1 MKKMSP
7 WKLSLIPLLMFGFG
21 FALIPLY
28 DVFCQ
33 VTGIN
38 GKYYSIMDKASFEA
52 ASKTDLEV
60 IEKVVPLRLLADADS
75 RDVWNF
81 TPQQSQLQIQAGKMI
96 TTYYEITNNQDTQ
109 VTIQA
114 VPSISPG
121 EWAEYLVK
129 IECFC
134 FNQQNI
140 PPHTTVRLPL
150 QVTLSS
156 KAPEEVNHLSLSYR
170 IYQSDSLGGTF

>member
-7 WKLSLIPLLMFGFG
+7 LKLSLVPLLMFGFG
-21 FALIPLY
+21 FALVPLY
-28 DVFCQ
+28 DIFCE

-38 GKYYSIMDKASFEA
+38 GKYYGVANSQTINSD
-52 ASKTDLEV
+52 SKLTGQ
-60 IEKVVPLRLLADADS
+60 IVPLRFLADADS
-75 RDVWNF
+75 RDVWHF
-81 TPQQSQLQIQAGKMI
+81 TPEKTLLNIQAGKMI
-96 TTYYEITNNQDTQ
+96 TTYYEITNDSDVE
-109 VTIQA
+109 VTVQA

-134 FNQQNI
+134 FNQQKI
-140 PPHTTVRLPL
+140 PARSTVRLPL

-170 IYQSDSLGGTF
+170 IYQSESLGGTF

>member
-7 WKLSLIPLLMFGFG
+7 LKLSLVPLLMFGFG
-21 FALIPLY
+21 FALVPLY
-28 DVFCQ
+28 DIFCE

-38 GKYYSIMDKASFEA
+38 GKNYSVSDSSVVNQE
-52 ASKTDLEV
+52 SQVTGHT
-60 IEKVVPLRLLADADS
+60 VPLRFMADADS

-81 TPQQSQLQIQAGKMI
+81 TPEKKLLNIQAGKMI
-96 TTYYEITNNQDTQ
+96 TTYYEITNNRDVE
-109 VTIQA
+109 VTVQA
-114 VPSISPG
+114 VPSIAPG

-134 FNQQNI
+134 FNQQKI
-140 PPHTTVRLPL
+140 PANSTVRLPL

-170 IYQSDSLGGTF
+170 IYQSESLGGTF

>member
-28 DVFCQ
+28 DVFCE

-38 GKYYSIMDKASFEA
+38 GKNFQVFDAD
-52 ASKTDLEV
+52 TDSLSEV
-60 IEKVVPLRLLADADS
+60 GVGQVVTLQLLADADS
-75 RDVWNF
+75 RDVWKF
-81 TPQQSQLQIQAGKMI
+81 TPEKKRLDIQAGKMI
-96 TTYYEITNNQDTQ
+96 TTYYEITNPTNQV

-114 VPSISPG
+114 VPSVAPG
-121 EWAEYLVK
+121 EWAQYLVK

-134 FNQQNI
+134 FNQQVI
-140 PPHTTVRLPL
+140 QPHAKVKLPL
-150 QVTLSS
+150 QVTLSA
-156 KAPEEVNHLSLSYR
+156 KAPSEVNHLSLSYR
-170 IYQSDSLGGTF
+170 IYQSESLGGTF

>member
-1 MKKMSP
+1 M
-7 WKLSLIPLLMFGFG
+7 IPLLMFGFG
-21 FALIPLY
+21 FALVPLY
-28 DVFCQ
+28 DVFCD

-38 GKYYSIMDKASFEA
+38 GKNFTILDKASFDAEK
-52 ASKTDLEV
+52 SQV
-60 IEKVVPLRLLADADS
+60 SEKVVPLRLLADADS
-75 RDVWNF
+75 RDVWDF
-81 TPQQSQLQIQAGKMI
+81 TPEKKQLKIQAGKMI
-96 TTYYEITNNQDTQ
+96 TTYYEITNKQDTA
-109 VTIQA
+109 VTVQA
-114 VPSISPG
+114 VPSIAPG

-140 PPHTTVRLPL
+140 PPHSTVRLPL

>member
-7 WKLSLIPLLMFGFG
+7 LKLSLVPLLMFGFG
-21 FALIPLY
+21 FALVPLY
-28 DVFCQ
+28 DIFCE

-38 GKYYSIMDKASFEA
+38 GKNYSVASSETVNQESMA
-52 ASKTDLEV
+52 TGHS
-60 IEKVVPLRLLADADS
+60 VPLRFMADADS

-81 TPQQSQLQIQAGKMI
+81 TPEKKLLNIQAGKMI
-96 TTYYEITNNQDTQ
+96 TTYYEITNDRDVE
-109 VTIQA
+109 VTVQA
-114 VPSISPG
+114 VPSIAPG

-134 FNQQNI
+134 FNQQKI
-140 PPHTTVRLPL
+140 PAHTTVRLPL

-170 IYQSDSLGGTF
+170 IYQSESLGGTF